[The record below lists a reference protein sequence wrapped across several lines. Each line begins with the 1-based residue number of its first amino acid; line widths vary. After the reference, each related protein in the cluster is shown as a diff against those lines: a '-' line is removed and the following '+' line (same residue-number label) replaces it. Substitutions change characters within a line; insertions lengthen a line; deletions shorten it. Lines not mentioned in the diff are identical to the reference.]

1 MVSHQH
7 SVETPPR
14 LRIVEIVTDA
24 GSVVAFMPG
33 HLRYLQQCG
42 YDVYVISSPSQ
53 RLTEIAAACDVTAV
67 PVDIPREISPLKD
80 AFALFRLYWAL
91 RRIRPH
97 LVAVGTPKA
106 SLLGMLAARLL
117 SAPVRIYKVFGLRF
131 ETCRGFKRRLLEWAE
146 VVTSACAHR
155 VVSISPSMSSHY
167 LKGGFCQPAK
177 LYDKIVSS
185 HGVNSQVF
193 SPRRS
198 SPPVVALRREL
209 GIADDD
215 QVIGFVGRMTRDKGI
230 GDLRAAFRIVQQKLP
245 RTRLLLIGQFED
257 GDPVASA
264 VRTELE
270 SDPLVI
276 LTGAVRDTSPY
287 YNLMDVFAF
296 PSYRE
301 GLPNAPLEAACSE
314 IPTVGFAATGTVD
327 AVVHGKTGWLVPVGD
342 SAALAERLLH
352 SLQHPQERI
361 DQGRKGRQRALRDF
375 LPEGVHAHF
384 EGVYRKLLNENG
396 YVLQPIEPTARAA

>member
-1 MVSHQH
+1 MAPHQH
-7 SVETPPR
+7 SAEAPPR

-24 GSVVAFMPG
+24 GSVVAFLPG

-42 YDVYVISSPSQ
+42 YDVYVISSPSR
-53 RLTEIAAACDVTAV
+53 RLTEIAENCQVTAV

-80 AFALFRLYWAL
+80 AFALFRLYRAL

-117 SAPVRIYKVFGLRF
+117 GAPVRIYKVFGLRF

-146 VVTSACAHR
+146 IVTSACAQR

-185 HGVNSQVF
+185 HGVNAQVF

-198 SPPVVALRREL
+198 SPQVAALRREL
-209 GIADDD
+209 GIADDE
-215 QVIGFVGRMTRDKGI
+215 QIIGFVGRMTRDKGI
-230 GDLRAAFRIVQQKLP
+230 GDLRAAFRIVQQSLP

-264 VRTELE
+264 VRAELE
-270 SDPLVI
+270 SDPRVI

-327 AVVHGKTGWLVPVGD
+327 AVVHGETGWLVPVGD

-352 SLQHPQERI
+352 SLKHPQERM
-361 DQGRKGRQRALRDF
+361 DQGRAGRQRALRDF
-375 LPEGVHAHF
+375 LPERVHAHF
-384 EGVYRKLLNENG
+384 ERVYRTLLNENG
-396 YVLQPIEPTARAA
+396 YEALPEATSAHAA